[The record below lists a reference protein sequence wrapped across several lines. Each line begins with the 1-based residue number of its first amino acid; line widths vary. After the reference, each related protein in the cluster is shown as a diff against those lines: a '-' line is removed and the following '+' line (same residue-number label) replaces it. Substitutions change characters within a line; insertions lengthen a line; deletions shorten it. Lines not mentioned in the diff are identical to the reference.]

1 MDTKTI
7 VANFDEEDENE
18 NALPD
23 VVRKNVDKAVEANRA
38 VAMRQMEVLSMQ
50 ADETQALLQ
59 SGNLTDE
66 QFDKVMQESEKIR
79 QAMSD
84 TTTKLHKSNFELVV
98 GTCAVLL
105 FGGLFFTLRAA

>member
-18 NALPD
+18 NAIPD

-50 ADETQALLQ
+50 VDETQALLQ

-66 QFDKVMQESEKIR
+66 QFEKVMQESEKIR
-79 QAMSD
+79 HAMSD

-98 GTCAVLL
+98 GSCAVLL

>member
-18 NALPD
+18 NAIPD

-38 VAMRQMEVLSMQ
+38 VAMRQIEVLSMQ

>member
-1 MDTKTI
+1 MATNTLATHYENDDMDRKNLADFAKQSLDKAMDT
-7 VANFDEEDENE
+7 NYS
-18 NALPD
+18 
-23 VVRKNVDKAVEANRA
+23 

-66 QFDKVMQESEKIR
+66 QFDKAMQESEKIR

-84 TTTKLHKSNFELVV
+84 TTTKLHRSNFELVV

>member
-18 NALPD
+18 NAIPD

-84 TTTKLHKSNFELVV
+84 TTSKLHKSNFELVV

>member
-7 VANFDEEDENE
+7 VANFDEEYENE
-18 NALPD
+18 NAIPD

-66 QFDKVMQESEKIR
+66 QFNKVMQESEKIR

>member
-18 NALPD
+18 NAIPD

>member
-7 VANFDEEDENE
+7 VASSDGEDENE
-18 NALPD
+18 NAIPD

-98 GTCAVLL
+98 GTCVVLL

>member
-18 NALPD
+18 NAIPD
-23 VVRKNVDKAVEANRA
+23 VVRKNVDKAVEANCA

-84 TTTKLHKSNFELVV
+84 TTSKLHKSNFELVV